1 MWGTSGQPGKSDA
14 LPRPLVST
22 HGEHRG
28 DRLNAQTARRP
39 ATLATRTSAT
49 SVFTSRFGNAFAARA
64 VDVVEQASNDNDD
77 DVTTGTLAY
86 ASPQAPT
93 RSLVQRAAPYRLAS
107 ADEPTRSIAPT
118 NKQPRLA
125 SLGPTPG
132 SSALAD
138 VDEHTAIYDI
148 AGHTIYLPDGQKLEA
163 HSGLGDH
170 FDDPRSVSL
179 RNRGVTPPN
188 VYRLT
193 LRERIFHGVRALRL
207 IPIGD
212 GNMHGRDG
220 ILAHSYMLGPRG
232 QSNGCMAV
240 RNYPAFLQA
249 FLSGKV
255 ERLVVV
261 DRLSKSNPRIASL
274 R

>member
-14 LPRPLVST
+14 LPRLLVST
-22 HGEHRG
+22 HGSHRG
-28 DRLNAQTARRP
+28 DRLNVQAARGSVTP
-39 ATLATRTSAT
+39 TTG
-49 SVFTSRFGNAFAARA
+49 VFTSRFGNAFAARA
-64 VDVVEQASNDNDD
+64 VDVIEQASNDNDD
-77 DVTTGTLAY
+77 VTAGTLAY

-107 ADEPTRSIAPT
+107 ASADEPTRSIVPH
-118 NKQPRLA
+118 PRVA

-132 SSALAD
+132 SPELAD
-138 VDEHTAIYDI
+138 VDDHTAIYDI

-170 FDDPRSVSL
+170 FDNPRSVSL

-188 VYRLT
+188 VYRLA
-193 LRERIFHGVRALRL
+193 LREHIFHGVRALRL

-261 DRLSKSNPRIASL
+261 DRLPASNSRIASL